1 MHIVIAYSV
10 YLTVSIAVTV
20 WVARTLHRSGRVFLI
35 EAFHGNAEMADSVNH
50 LLAVGFYLVNLG
62 YVALA
67 LATTDSLNTT
77 RQAIELVSG
86 KVGVVLLVLGL
97 LHFLNLY
104 IINRLRQR
112 AKQPA
117 KRYIRNAEVVEHILD

>member
-1 MHIVIAYSV
+1 MHIEIAYSV
-10 YLTVSIAVTV
+10 YLAVSIAVTV

-35 EAFHGNAEMADSVNH
+35 EAFHGSVEMADSVNR
-50 LLAVGFYLVNLG
+50 LLVVGFYLINLG
-62 YVALA
+62 YVGLA
-67 LATTDSLNTT
+67 LATTDSLTTT

-86 KVGVVLLVLGL
+86 KIGVVLLVLGL

-104 IINRLRQR
+104 IINRLRQP

-117 KRYIRNAEVVEHILD
+117 KRYMRNGEAVDHILD